1 MEEPIMKAYEVYE
14 LNPGTGK
21 GTMIG
26 ILPERRKDL
35 SRATKE
41 SVLNWGRVL
50 LGDKA
55 DGAEIYFVEIMLQQT
70 TVGTFFPYS
79 PPSSVIN

>member
-14 LNPGTGK
+14 LNPATGN

-35 SRATKE
+35 NRTTRE

-55 DGAEIYFVEIMLQQT
+55 QNAEIYFVEIILQKT
-70 TVGTFFPYS
+70 TTGTFFPFS
-79 PPSSVIN
+79 ATFLAN